1 MHELPGNAPQQD
13 EGPPGEGEGDAG
25 PLRPLVALLHP
36 LPSAATVLAA
46 LALAL
51 PFRARR
57 GAPAHHRGRRLAL
70 LGAMVTAQQL
80 AISLHN
86 DWCDRDV
93 DRVAKPWRA
102 IPAGRAAPDAVR
114 AVAWALA
121 ALSLLAA
128 APAGGRLVLLDA
140 VGTGAGFLYNARLK
154 RTPLSWLPFAVAF
167 PLLPLFG
174 AAALDAWPRRWWALF
189 AAGAPAVVAVHLS
202 DAIPDVDADARL
214 GAGGLAVSLGAVRA
228 RRVCLAAL
236 ATSALLTGGAALR
249 RRDAPALG
257 GAGLGLA
264 LAALAARLP
273 DAQRAAVPAGA
284 GALGLGWVLSLA
296 RDSGR

>member
-1 MHELPGNAPQQD
+1 
-13 EGPPGEGEGDAG
+13 
-25 PLRPLVALLHP
+25 VALLHP

-51 PFRARR
+51 PFRARAR
-57 GAPAHHRGRRLAL
+57 VAAPEQGRRLAL
-70 LGAMVTAQQL
+70 LGAMMTAQQL

-102 IPAGRAAPDAVR
+102 IPSGRAAPGAVR
-114 AVAWALA
+114 AAAWALV
-121 ALSLLAA
+121 ALSLLTA
-128 APAGGRLVLLDA
+128 APAGRRLVLLDA
-140 VGTGAGFLYNARLK
+140 VGAGAGFLYNARLK
-154 RTPLSWLPFAVAF
+154 RSPLSWFPFAVAF

-174 AAALDAWPRRWWALF
+174 AAALDAWPRRWWTLF

-202 DAIPDVDADARL
+202 DAIPDVEQDARL
-214 GAGGLAVSLGAVRA
+214 GAGGLAVRLGAARA

-236 ATSALLTGGAALR
+236 AASALLTGGAALR

-257 GAGLGLA
+257 GAGLALS
-264 LAALAARLP
+264 LAALAARRP
-273 DAQRAAVPAGA
+273 GAQRAAVPAGA
-284 GALGLGWVLSLA
+284 GAVGLGWVLSLA
-296 RDSGR
+296 RGAGR